1 MKFYSNASI
10 CWFLKNRKLKSQI
23 TTASKN
29 AGRSK
34 TNHNSSTTPWIPLH
48 FLASITKRS
57 KLHVETFESI
67 LVFCWLVTSLQ
78 LEVRL
83 KETWDPHSKG
93 TTFQNLQFLDCITQG
108 WSFMLMTFS
117 INVSIRCLCK
127 NRLIKQ
133 DMTNRPKCSESS

>member
-93 TTFQNLQFLDCITQG
+93 TTFQNLSLPKPNLQAVAIF
-108 WSFMLMTFS
+108 
-117 INVSIRCLCK
+117 
-127 NRLIKQ
+127 RLYYSRLKLYA
-133 DMTNRPKCSESS
+133 DDVFDKCEHSLSL